1 MREFIAFASLF
12 YSSWW
17 RTESV
22 RVAQPASRCLQKNV
36 CGAPMVRWWSE
47 TGDPFSTTLDGQ
59 QGSCLIVFFS
69 FSSFFSIF
77 NFFCLISRR
86 VEKPQSSSTSAY
98 SFGLLIH
105 TMCALRIHVRLIK
118 RPLNSNTHTALEL
131 SAWVLAVFIALCVCY
146 INKETKQKKREVF
159 VHIFF
164 LSYFVP
170 STFAM
175 HSRGLY
181 NHRRIAQNNAHN
193 FQFIIFSFLFVS
205 SKNCYSVTDN

>member
-1 MREFIAFASLF
+1 MLF
-12 YSSWW
+12 
-17 RTESV
+17 
-22 RVAQPASRCLQKNV
+22 L
-36 CGAPMVRWWSE
+36 RW
-47 TGDPFSTTLDGQ
+47 
-59 QGSCLIVFFS
+59 
-69 FSSFFSIF
+69 
-77 NFFCLISRR
+77 
-86 VEKPQSSSTSAY
+86 
-98 SFGLLIH
+98 LIH

-146 INKETKQKKREVF
+146 INKETQQKNREFF

-181 NHRRIAQNNAHN
+181 NHRRIAQNNPHN
-193 FQFIIFSFLFVS
+193 FQFIIFHFYLFLAKTATRLQTINNRTKLQVALAATPTTRLPCNQMSLVIQFNSMLLLFFHTVFFLLS
-205 SKNCYSVTDN
+205 LRAAHINSLLSILSLEKKSRRIDCALRSGRKMVTFLIA